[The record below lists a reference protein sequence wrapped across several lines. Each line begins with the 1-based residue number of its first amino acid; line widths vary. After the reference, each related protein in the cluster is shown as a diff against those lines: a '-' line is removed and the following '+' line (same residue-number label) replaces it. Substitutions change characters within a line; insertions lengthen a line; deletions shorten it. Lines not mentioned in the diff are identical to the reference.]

1 MTRMSADLR
10 ALGANAKAAGKLLAR
25 ANTAQKNQVLL
36 DMAAGLLDCAD
47 EILKANAVDV
57 ANAQARNVEPY
68 FVDRLTLNPQRLHG
82 LANDIRAVAALPD
95 PIGEP
100 LDLTTLPNGLRL
112 HKRRVPLGV
121 LGVIYEARPN
131 VTTDIAS
138 LALKSGNAVIL
149 RGGSDNIHSN
159 RALLSV
165 IHAAMKANGLPADA
179 VQLIDDPDRARIMEL
194 LKLNDFV
201 DLIIPR
207 GGAAL
212 HQLCRDNSTI
222 PVITGGMGINHIYVD
237 ESADLAKATE
247 IIFNAKTSKP
257 TVCNALGTAI
267 VNSAIAG
274 DFLPKMAARLAEK
287 GVELRCD
294 ARALAMLD
302 AVTEKVGDKVTIA
315 NGIAPSPDHLFTV
328 SSARAGD
335 WDVEWL
341 ALILGV
347 KIVDSLDE
355 AIAFIHAHSL
365 EHSDGIVS
373 QNPEHITQFLNE
385 VDSSAVFVNASTR
398 FNDGGQFGLGA
409 EVAISTQRIHA
420 RGPMGLRELTSYKW
434 VCEGD
439 GHVRA

>member
-1 MTRMSADLR
+1 
-10 ALGANAKAAGKLLAR
+10 
-25 ANTAQKNQVLL
+25 
-36 DMAAGLLDCAD
+36 
-47 EILKANAVDV
+47 
-57 ANAQARNVEPY
+57 
-68 FVDRLTLNPQRLHG
+68 
-82 LANDIRAVAALPD
+82 
-95 PIGEP
+95 
-100 LDLTTLPNGLRL
+100 
-112 HKRRVPLGV
+112 
-121 LGVIYEARPN
+121 
-131 VTTDIAS
+131 
-138 LALKSGNAVIL
+138 
-149 RGGSDNIHSN
+149 
-159 RALLSV
+159 
-165 IHAAMKANGLPADA
+165 MKANGLPLDA
-179 VQLIDDPDRARIMEL
+179 VQLIDDPDRGKILEL
-194 LKLNDFV
+194 LKLNEFV

-207 GGAAL
+207 GGASL

-237 ESADLAKATE
+237 ETADQAKATE

-267 VNSAIAG
+267 VNSAIAS

-287 GVELRCD
+287 GVELLCD
-294 ARALAMLD
+294 ERAFSILNSQFSTA
-302 AVTEKVGDKVTIA
+302 K
-315 NGIAPSPDHLFTV
+315 P
-328 SSARAGD
+328 AGESD
-335 WDVEWL
+335 WDTEWL

-373 QNPEHITQFLNE
+373 QHPEHIAQFLNE
-385 VDSSAVFVNASTR
+385 IDSSAVFVNSSTR

-439 GHVRA
+439 GQVRV

>member
-1 MTRMSADLR
+1 MSVDLR
-10 ALGANAKAAGKLLAR
+10 AMGANAKAAGKLLAR
-25 ANTAQKNQVLL
+25 ANTAQKNQALL
-36 DMAAGLLDCAD
+36 DMAAGLIDCAD
-47 EILKANAVDV
+47 DILKANAVDV
-57 ANAQARNVEPY
+57 ANAKARNVEAY
-68 FVDRLTLNPQRLHG
+68 FVDRLTLNPQRLQG
-82 LANDIRAVAALPD
+82 LANDIRAVVALPD

-100 LDLTTLPNGLRL
+100 FDHSTLPNGLRL

-149 RGGSDNIHSN
+149 RGGSDNINSN

-165 IHAAMKANGLPADA
+165 IHAAMKASGLPLDA
-179 VQLIDDPDRARIMEL
+179 VQLIDDPDRARILEL
-194 LKLNDFV
+194 LKLNAFV

-207 GGAAL
+207 GGASL

-237 ESADLAKATE
+237 ETADQDKAVE

-267 VNSAIAG
+267 VNSVIAG
-274 DFLPKMAARLAEK
+274 EFLPKMAARLAEK

-294 ARALAMLD
+294 ERAW
-302 AVTEKVGDKVTIA
+302 AVLGKVTQRQGDKVMLLSDI
-315 NGIAPSPDHLFTV
+315 TV
-328 SSARAGD
+328 SPGHPFTLSPAQEND

-347 KIVDSLDE
+347 KIVDTLDE
-355 AIAFIHAHSL
+355 AIAFIQAHSL

-373 QNPEHITQFLNE
+373 QDPAHIAQFLNE
-385 VDSSAVFVNASTR
+385 IDSSAVFVNSSTR

-439 GHVRA
+439 GQVRA

>member
-1 MTRMSADLR
+1 MPADLR
-10 ALGANAKAAGKLLAR
+10 AMGANAKAAGKLLAR
-25 ANTAQKNQVLL
+25 ASTAQKNQALL
-36 DMAAGLLDCAD
+36 DMAAGLIECAD
-47 EILKANAVDV
+47 EILLANAIDV
-57 ANAQARNVEPY
+57 ANAKSRNVEAY
-68 FVDRLTLNPQRLHG
+68 FVDRLTLNPQRLQG
-82 LANDIRAVAALPD
+82 LANDIRAVAGLPD

-100 LDLTTLPNGLRL
+100 FDHNTLPNGLRL

-149 RGGSDNIHSN
+149 RGGSDNINSN

-165 IHAAMKANGLPADA
+165 IHAAMKANGLPLDA

-194 LKLNDFV
+194 LRLNDFV

-207 GGAAL
+207 GGASL
-212 HQLCRDNSTI
+212 HQLCRANSTI

-237 ESADLAKATE
+237 ETAEQARAVE

-274 DFLPKMAARLAEK
+274 EFLPKMAARLAEK

-294 ARALAMLD
+294 ERAID
-302 AVTEKVGDKVTIA
+302 IFKPQTA
-315 NGIAPSPDHLFTV
+315 NVKAASDD
-328 SSARAGD
+328 D

-373 QNPEHITQFLNE
+373 KHPEHIAQFLNE

-409 EVAISTQRIHA
+409 EVAVSTQRIHA

-439 GHVRA
+439 GQIRT

>member
-1 MTRMSADLR
+1 MARMSADLR
-10 ALGANAKAAGKLLAR
+10 AMGANAKAAGKGLAR
-25 ANTAQKNQVLL
+25 ASTAQKNGTLL
-36 DMAAGLLDCAD
+36 DMAAGLIDCAD
-47 EILKANAVDV
+47 AILQGNAIDV
-57 ANAQARNVEPY
+57 ANARARNVEAY
-68 FVDRLTLNPQRLHG
+68 FVDRLTLNPQRVQG
-82 LANDIRAVAALPD
+82 LAHDIRAVAALPD

-100 LDLTTLPNGLRL
+100 FDSSTLPNGLRL

-149 RGGSDNIHSN
+149 RGGSDNLHSN

-165 IHAAMKANGLPADA
+165 IHAAMKANGLPLDA
-179 VQLIDDPDRARIMEL
+179 VQLIDDPDRGKILEL

-207 GGAAL
+207 GGASL

-237 ESADLAKATE
+237 ETADQAKAVE

-274 DFLPKMAARLAEK
+274 EFLPRMAARLAEK

-294 ARALAMLD
+294 ERALSVLEG
-302 AVTEKVGDKVTIA
+302 VTRRQGDQVIFT
-315 NGIAPSPDHLFTV
+315 PSPAQHHPFTL
-328 SSARAGD
+328 SPAQTGD
-335 WDVEWL
+335 WNTEWL
-341 ALILGV
+341 ALIMGV
-347 KIVDSLDE
+347 KIADSLDE
-355 AIAFIHAHSL
+355 AIAFIQAHSL

-373 QNPEHITQFLNE
+373 QHPQHIAQFLNE
-385 VDSSAVFVNASTR
+385 IDSSAVFVNSSTR

-439 GHVRA
+439 GQVRA

>member
-1 MTRMSADLR
+1 MLRMSADLR
-10 ALGANAKAAGKLLAR
+10 AMGANAKAAGKGLAR
-25 ANTAQKNQVLL
+25 ASTAQKNDALL

-47 EILKANAVDV
+47 AILRANAIDV
-57 ANAQARNVEPY
+57 ANAKARNVEAY
-68 FVDRLTLNPQRLHG
+68 FVDRLTLNPQRLQG
-82 LANDIRAVAALPD
+82 LASDIRAVAALPD

-100 LDLTTLPNGLRL
+100 FDSTTLPNGLRL

-165 IHAAMKANGLPADA
+165 IHAAMKANGLPLDA
-179 VQLIDDPDRARIMEL
+179 VQLIDDPDRGKILEL

-207 GGAAL
+207 GGASL

-237 ESADLAKATE
+237 ETADQAKAVE

-267 VNSAIAG
+267 VNSAIANE
-274 DFLPKMAARLAEK
+274 FLPKMAARLAEK
-287 GVELRCD
+287 SVELHCD
-294 ARALAMLD
+294 ERAFSILNSQFSTA
-302 AVTEKVGDKVTIA
+302 K
-315 NGIAPSPDHLFTV
+315 P
-328 SSARAGD
+328 AGESD
-335 WDVEWL
+335 WDTEWL
-341 ALILGV
+341 ALIMGV

-373 QNPEHITQFLNE
+373 QHPGHIAQFLNE
-385 VDSSAVFVNASTR
+385 IDSSAVFVNSSTR

-439 GHVRA
+439 GQVRN

>member
-1 MTRMSADLR
+1 MTALLR
-10 ALGANAKAAGKLLAR
+10 AMGANAKSAGKLLAR
-25 ANTAQKNQVLL
+25 ASTAQKNAALL
-36 DMAAGLLDCAD
+36 DMAAGLIDCAD
-47 EILKANAVDV
+47 AILQANVIDV
-57 ANAQARNVEPY
+57 ANAKARNVEAY
-68 FVDRLTLNPQRLHG
+68 FVDRLTLNPQRLQG

-100 LDLTTLPNGLRL
+100 FDHSTLPNGLRL

-138 LALKSGNAVIL
+138 LALKSGNAVIM
-149 RGGSDNIHSN
+149 RGGSDNINSN

-165 IHAAMKANGLPADA
+165 IHTAMRANGLPLDA

-207 GGAAL
+207 GGASL
-212 HQLCRDNSTI
+212 HRLCRDNSTI

-237 ESADLAKATE
+237 ETADQAKAAE

-267 VNSAIAG
+267 VHSAIAT

-287 GVELRCD
+287 SVELRCD
-294 ARALAMLD
+294 ERAFEIVKRQA
-302 AVTEKVGDKVTIA
+302 
-315 NGIAPSPDHLFTV
+315 
-328 SSARAGD
+328 SSVKPAQPGD
-335 WDVEWL
+335 WDTEWL
-341 ALILGV
+341 ALIMGV

-373 QNPEHITQFLNE
+373 QHPEHIAQFLNE
-385 VDSSAVFVNASTR
+385 VDSSAVFVNSSTR

-439 GHVRA
+439 GHVRP